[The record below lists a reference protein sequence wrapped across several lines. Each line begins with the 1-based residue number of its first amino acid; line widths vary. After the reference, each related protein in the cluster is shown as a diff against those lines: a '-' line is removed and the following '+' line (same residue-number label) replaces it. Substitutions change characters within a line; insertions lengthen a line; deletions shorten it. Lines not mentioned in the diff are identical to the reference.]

1 MFADKIGESC
11 STTGTGA
18 FSMGGAYGAFRT
30 WRSGFAS
37 GQTAF
42 YLATNDLGTI
52 WEIGFG
58 TFTTGTPDT
67 LSRTLIASST
77 GALVSWATTP
87 YRVFSAPVG
96 ATLASLLSGG
106 LGSALPAWAPAGFM
120 RWDTTDGLA
129 TRWREYVNTAAGEKE
144 IARYEVAEGLVV
156 PSPRRPWTN
165 AGAANLTATVAGSLG
180 RVYSFDTALAA
191 RTLTLPLGSSAGHGF
206 TLSAIGRSAAFGV
219 VIAPDA
225 TNSIE
230 GGTNGASLTILN
242 GLMADITWDAVSSTW
257 RISTRLGGGQIDEMN
272 ALLTHAYQKNG
283 RRQVVISGPVTAAG
297 LPSFLP
303 ATTGTLSITSQ
314 NVTAAAPLVVSAAG
328 GPSIYGGL
336 DQVGASI
343 ANLTWS
349 GLAASAT
356 SYLYVDI
363 SADGVLTPGSTTI
376 APVYQFGGTYSTT
389 NGAWTFNISEMTGK
403 LGNGSTAN
411 VATRVYVGEVVTS
424 GSGVTSTVGY
434 AYGGRFESAFTPTLP
449 GASTAVTASHNLGV
463 KPRLFKFIA
472 ECTTTNVGYA
482 VGDQVTEG
490 IMSQSSSTA
499 VSPHMFW
506 SNTKSGGLVTL
517 DGGSGSFIV
526 ASRSVPGSLIQLTA
540 ASWKYGWI
548 ADRGW

>member
-1 MFADKIGESC
+1 MFAEKIGESC

-18 FSMGGAYGAFRT
+18 FAMGGAYGAFRT

-42 YLATNDLGTI
+42 YLATNDAGTI

-67 LSRTLIASST
+67 LTRTLIASST
-77 GALVSWATTP
+77 GALVGWVTTP
-87 YRVFSAPVG
+87 YRIFSAPV
-96 ATLASLLSGG
+96 AAALSSLLSGG
-106 LGSALPAWAPAGFM
+106 LGSTLPAWAPAGFT

-129 TRWREYVNTAAGEKE
+129 TRWREYVNTAGGEKE
-144 IARYEVAEGLVV
+144 SARYEVAEGLVV
-156 PSPRRPWTN
+156 PSPRRPWTD
-165 AGAANLTATVAGSLG
+165 AGAANVTATVAASLG
-180 RVYSFDTALAA
+180 RVYSFDTAIAA

-219 VIAPDA
+219 IIAPNA
-225 TNSIE
+225 ANSIE
-230 GGTNGASLTILN
+230 GGTTGASVTILN

-257 RISTRLGGGQIDEMN
+257 RIATRLGGGQIDEIN

-283 RRQVVISGPVTAAG
+283 RRQTVISGPVTAAG

-303 ATTGTLSITSQ
+303 ATTGTLSIVSQ
-314 NVTAAAPLVVSAAG
+314 NVTAAAPLVVTAAG

-356 SYLYVDI
+356 SYLFVDI
-363 SADGVLTPGSTTI
+363 SAAGVLTPGSTTI

-411 VATRVYVGEVVTS
+411 VVSRVYVGEVVTS
-424 GSGVTSTVGY
+424 GSGVTSSVAY
-434 AYGGRFESAFTPTLP
+434 AYGGRYESAFTTPMPAAGSYTS
-449 GASTAVTASHNLGV
+449 ANHNLGV
-463 KPRLFKFIA
+463 RPKISSLIVENVTA
-472 ECTTTNVGYA
+472 EHGYA
-482 VGDQVTEG
+482 VGDQITEG
-490 IMSQSSSTA
+490 HFGAYSTLYVTVPIISTA
-499 VSPHMFW
+499 KVIGFQLGISAVYCLL
-506 SNTKSGGLVTL
+506 TKGTGN
-517 DGGSGSFIV
+517 
-526 ASRSVPGSLIQLTA
+526 A
-540 ASWKYGWI
+540 ALSTSANWKYGFY

>member
-42 YLATNDLGTI
+42 YLATNDAGTI

-77 GALVSWATTP
+77 GALVAWATTP

-106 LGSALPAWAPAGFM
+106 LGSTLPAWAPAGFM

-144 IARYEVAEGLVV
+144 VARYEVAEGLVV
-156 PSPRRPWTN
+156 PSPRRPWTD
-165 AGAANLTATVAGSLG
+165 AGAANVTATVAASLG
-180 RVYSFDTALAA
+180 RVYSFDTAAAA
-191 RTLTLPLGSSAGHGF
+191 RTLTLPLGSAAGHGF
-206 TLSAIGRSAAFGV
+206 TLSAIGRSAANGL

-225 TNSIE
+225 TTSIE
-230 GGTNGASLTILN
+230 GGTNGASRTILN
-242 GLMADITWDAVSSTW
+242 GLMTDITWDAVGSTW
-257 RISTRLGGGQIDEMN
+257 RIATRLGVGQVDAIN
-272 ALLTHAYQKNG
+272 SLLTQAYQKNG
-283 RRQVVISGPVTAAG
+283 RRQTVISGPVTAAG
-297 LPSFLP
+297 LPNFLP

-314 NVTAAAPLVVSAAG
+314 NVTAAAPLVVTAAG

-336 DQVGASI
+336 DQVGAAI

-349 GLAASAT
+349 SLAASAT

-363 SADGVLTPGSTTI
+363 SAAGVLTTGSTTI

-411 VATRVYVGEVVTS
+411 VVSRVFVGEVVTS
-424 GSGVTSTVGY
+424 GSGVTSSVAY
-434 AYGGRFESAFTPTLP
+434 AYGGVFLSAFTTTLP
-449 GASTAVTASHNLGV
+449 AAATYTSANHNIGV
-463 KPRLFKFIA
+463 KPSRAQLIV
-472 ECTTTNVGYA
+472 ENVTTELGYA
-482 VGDQVTEG
+482 VGDQIV
-490 IMSQSSSTA
+490 
-499 VSPHMFW
+499 
-506 SNTKSGGLVTL
+506 
-517 DGGSGSFIV
+517 DGH
-526 ASRSVPGSLIQLTA
+526 LTA
-540 ASWKYGWI
+540 YSTLYVTVPIVTNAKAIGFQLGASAGYCVTSRTAGNTTAGITAANWKYAFY

>member
-42 YLATNDLGTI
+42 YLATNDAGTI

-77 GALVSWATTP
+77 GALVAWATTP
-87 YRVFSAPVG
+87 YRIFSAPVG

-120 RWDTTDGLA
+120 RWDTTDGLG
-129 TRWREYVNTAAGEKE
+129 TRWREYVNTAGGEKE
-144 IARYEVAEGLVV
+144 AARYEVAEGLVV
-156 PSPRRPWTN
+156 PSPRRPWTD
-165 AGAANLTATVAGSLG
+165 AGAANLTATVAASLG
-180 RVYSFDTALAA
+180 RVYSFDTSAA
-191 RTLTLPLGSSAGHGF
+191 SRTLTLPIGSAAGHGF
-206 TLSAIGRSAAFGV
+206 TLSAIGRSAANGL

-230 GGTNGASLTILN
+230 GGTNGASRTILN
-242 GLMADITWDAVSSTW
+242 GLMVDITWDAVSATW
-257 RISTRLGGGQIDEMN
+257 RLSPRLSGGQIDVVN
-272 ALLTHAYQKNG
+272 SLLTQAYQKNG
-283 RRQVVISGPVTAAG
+283 RRQTVISGPVTAAG

-303 ATTGTLSITSQ
+303 STTGTLSITSQ
-314 NVTAAAPLVVSAAG
+314 NVTAAAPLVVTAAG
-328 GPSIYGGL
+328 GPSVYGGA
-336 DQVGASI
+336 DQVGAAI

-356 SYLYVDI
+356 NYLFVDV
-363 SADGVLTPGSTTI
+363 SAAGVLTPGSTTI
-376 APVYQFGGTYSTT
+376 APAYQFGGTYSTT
-389 NGAWTFNISEMTGK
+389 NNAWTFNISEMTGK

-411 VATRVYVGEVVTS
+411 LVTRVFVGEVGTS
-424 GSGVTSTVGY
+424 GSGVTSSVAYT
-434 AYGGRFESAFTPTLP
+434 YGGKYESAFTSTLP
-449 GASTAVTASHNLGV
+449 GAGTAVTANHNIGV
-463 KPRLFKFIA
+463 KPGDAKCII
-472 ECTTTNVGYA
+472 ECTSAEYGYA
-482 VGDQVTEG
+482 VGEQVAEG
-490 IMSQSSSTA
+490 YMSIFSTLYNDIPIITTA
-499 VSPHMFW
+499 KTV
-506 SNTKSGGLVTL
+506 KIQIGISGGWVLPDNTGYQQSLTL
-517 DGGSGSFIV
+517 
-526 ASRSVPGSLIQLTA
+526 AN
-540 ASWKYGWI
+540 WKYKFL